1 MFARVQNDE
10 RRDKILPIKTPK
22 FWIRNSNFAMGNFHF
37 FGRGKRREK
46 PTLGGGVTSK
56 LASQ

>member
-22 FWIRNSNFAMGNFHF
+22 FWIRNSNFQQGIFIFRPRNN
-37 FGRGKRREK
+37 
-46 PTLGGGVTSK
+46 
-56 LASQ
+56 